1 MQQAGKVTGI
11 VGGSGKGGNVFTG
24 IIESMGTLLRVEARG
39 LGRVFHLRTDL
50 DLGTTRLGDSIAV
63 NGACL
68 TAVQFDSHG
77 FSVDV
82 SPETVEKTT
91 FKDIRPGALVNL
103 ERAMQLGARID
114 GHLVSGHVDGIGTIA
129 SITRDSNAMV
139 VDIQVKESL
148 AAEMIQKGSVAV
160 DGISLT
166 INQCSGTGF
175 QVSIIPHTGKVTTLM
190 HKRPGD
196 QVNIETD
203 MLGKYVR
210 KALAGMG
217 AGKGASLADPATKDL
232 SLGLLARQGF
242 L

>member
-1 MQQAGKVTGI
+1 MD
-11 VGGSGKGGNVFTG
+11 VFTG
-24 IIESMGTLLRVEARG
+24 IIESMGTLVRVETRG
-39 LGRVFHLRTDL
+39 QGRVFHLETEL
-50 DLGTTRLGDSIAV
+50 DLSSSRSGDSIAV

-68 TAVQFDSHG
+68 TAVEFDSHG

-91 FKDIRPGALVNL
+91 FRNIKTGALVNL

-129 SITRDSNAMV
+129 SIARNSNAMV
-139 VDIQVKESL
+139 VDIQVEEVI
-148 AAEMIQKGSVAV
+148 AAQMIQKGSVAV

-166 INQCSGTGF
+166 INQCSSTGF
-175 QVSIIPHTGKVTTLM
+175 QVSIIPHTGKVTTLI

-217 AGKGASLADPATKDL
+217 AGQDLPAEGTAKKDL
-232 SLGLLARQGF
+232 SLELLARQGF

>member
-1 MQQAGKVTGI
+1 M
-11 VGGSGKGGNVFTG
+11 FTG
-24 IIESMGTLLRVEARG
+24 IIESVGTLVRVETRG
-39 LGRVFHLRTDL
+39 QGRVFHLGTDL
-50 DLGTTRLGDSIAV
+50 DLTTSRPGDSIAV

-77 FSVDV
+77 FRVDV

-91 FKDIRPGALVNL
+91 FKDIRPGTLVNL

-114 GHLVSGHVDGIGTIA
+114 GHLVSGHVDGMGTIA
-129 SITRDSNAMV
+129 SIARNSNAMI
-139 VDIQVKESL
+139 VDIQVEEIF
-148 AAEMIQKGSVAV
+148 AAQMIQKGSVAV

-166 INQCSGTGF
+166 INQCSSTGF

-196 QVNIETD
+196 KVNIETD

-210 KALAGMG
+210 KALAGMA
-217 AGKGASLADPATKDL
+217 AGQDLSAGSTGKKDL
-232 SLGLLARQGF
+232 SLELLARQGF